1 MHWKS
6 EGRYRRLRPKT
17 ARASLIFFFLLRS
30 KVWTKFCDSD
40 SEAKARRFCLFVCVC
55 VPAPV
60 NWTSCRARGCVR
72 WFKNRCYWSQDPSA
86 KLSPAKAS
94 TLATNTPASF
104 TIRAAQ
110 KIKKIRCK
118 PDKEGKK
125 RARAGKRQ
133 KKKGKR
139 ERTRMYPH
147 WM

>member
-17 ARASLIFFFLLRS
+17 ARASLIFFFPPALKSLDQVLQLWQWS
-30 KVWTKFCDSD
+30 KCTAV
-40 SEAKARRFCLFVCVC
+40 LFVRVC